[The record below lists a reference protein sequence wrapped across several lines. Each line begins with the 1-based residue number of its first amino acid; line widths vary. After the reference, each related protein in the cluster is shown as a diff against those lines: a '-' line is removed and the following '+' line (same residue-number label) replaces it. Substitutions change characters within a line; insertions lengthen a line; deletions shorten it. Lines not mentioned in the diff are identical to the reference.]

1 MSFLRRLNFNF
12 RYFRKTPWDS
22 GISPPELL
30 EFISQHKAGR
40 AIDLGCGTGT
50 NVITLARAGWQV
62 SGIDFASRAIHI
74 AKRKSKDAGISAQ
87 FLLGDVTNFKVYGQF
102 DLALDMGCFHGVD
115 DRAAYLDQLT
125 HILAP
130 GGYWLLYAIF
140 KLAPSTLP
148 SVAGQRPLLSAPG
161 LAEAELALTP
171 PQLTLLSRRDGFD
184 KRERPSAWFLYQ
196 KNK

>member
-12 RYFRKTPWDS
+12 WYFKKAPWDS

-30 EFISQHKAGR
+30 EFIKQHPAGR

-50 NVITLARAGWQV
+50 NIITLARAGWHV
-62 SGIDFASRAIHI
+62 SGIDFASRAIQI
-74 AKRKSKDAGISAQ
+74 AKRKSKEAGITANL
-87 FLLGDVTNFKVYGQF
+87 FVGDVTNFKVDQQF

-115 DRAAYLDQLT
+115 NSAAYLDQLT
-125 HILAP
+125 RILAP

-140 KLAPSTLP
+140 K
-148 SVAGQRPLLSAPG
+148 SASHRSGHG
-161 LAEAELALTP
+161 LAEAELALIP

-196 KNK
+196 NNK

>member
-1 MSFLRRLNFNF
+1 MSLLRRFIFNL
-12 RYFRKTPWDS
+12 RYLSKAPWDS

-50 NVITLARAGWQV
+50 NVITIGRAGWQV
-62 SGIDFASRAIHI
+62 TGIDFAPRAIQI

-87 FLLGDVTNFKVYGQF
+87 FLVSDVTNFKIDGQF

-115 DRAAYLDQLT
+115 NRAAYLDQLT

-130 GGYWLLYAIF
+130 GGYWLLYVIF
-140 KLAPSTLP
+140 TLAPST
-148 SVAGQRPLLSAPG
+148 SSGQRPLLSAPG
-161 LAEAELALTP
+161 LAEAELALIP
-171 PQLTLLSRRDGFD
+171 PQLTLLSRHDGFD
-184 KRERPSAWFLYQ
+184 TRERPSAWFLYQ
-196 KNK
+196 NNVGHA

>member
-12 RYFRKTPWDS
+12 RYLRKTPWDS

-30 EFISQHKAGR
+30 EFISHHKAGR

-62 SGIDFASRAIHI
+62 SGIDFASRAVQI

-87 FLLGDVTNFKVYGQF
+87 FLLGDVTNFKVDGQF

-115 DRAAYLDQLT
+115 NRAAYLDQLT
-125 HILAP
+125 RILAP
-130 GGYWLLYAIF
+130 GGTWLMYGFF
-140 KLAPSTLP
+140 KPAPHLA
-148 SVAGQRPLLSAPG
+148 GPG
-161 LAEAELALTP
+161 LAAKDL
-171 PQLTLLSRRDGFD
+171 DMI
-184 KRERPSAWFLYQ
+184 SA
-196 KNK
+196 

>member
-12 RYFRKTPWDS
+12 RYLRKAPWDS

-40 AIDLGCGTGT
+40 AMDLGCGTGT

-62 SGIDFASRAIHI
+62 SGIDFATRAIQI

-87 FLLGDVTNFKVYGQF
+87 LLVGDVTNFKVDQQF
-102 DLALDMGCFHGVD
+102 DLVLDMGCFHGVD
-115 DRAAYLDQLT
+115 NRAAYLDQLT
-125 HILAP
+125 RILAP
-130 GGYWLLYAIF
+130 DGYWLLYTFIYP
-140 KLAPSTLP
+140 APLH
-148 SVAGQRPLLSAPG
+148 SAPG
-161 LAEAELALTP
+161 LAEVELALMP
-171 PQLTLLSRRDGFD
+171 PQLTLLTRRDGFD
-184 KRERPSAWFLYQ
+184 KRERPSAWLLYQ